1 MKRFLL
7 AMFSENS
14 QVSMMRVMCLLA
26 LLIAGYLALKG
37 QNNSVPI
44 FVTAA
49 FGGKAAQKYIEL
61 K

>member
-1 MKRFLL
+1 MKKFLL

-14 QVSMMRVMCLLA
+14 TVSMMRVMCLTA

-37 QNNSVPI
+37 QNESVAI